1 MRLSSLSLS
10 FLVLFSSPVFLSS
23 ASADTSPQL
32 KRVMLSS
39 AGVGYFEY
47 ESDVEGPTTLTLS
60 IPRNQ
65 IDDVLKS
72 MTIDGANGG
81 AVSVRMPDDEPL
93 EKGFSDFLFTP
104 DSLESPARLL
114 SELRGAE
121 VSIEGPRS
129 IKGKLMSV
137 EAETVTL
144 DNDKGTQNRY
154 RVSLITSEGL
164 KQAILQDVQS
174 LHFEDEKLRNQLN
187 QALTL
192 MATAQ
197 ENGPRQLDI
206 VLSGKGK
213 RQVKIGYVVSTPVW
227 KVAYRVQL
235 DKADRAHLQ
244 GWAILENTS
253 GRDWKDVELTLLS
266 GNPIAFRQPLY
277 QSYYVDRPVVPV
289 ETLNHQL
296 PLIDKGELDGR
307 SQLNQYAMQKQAR
320 PMAAPN
326 QLNGGQFLAAPT
338 ALMVRSEDEKD
349 IRETDVSQSAPQA
362 EAIENQSQ
370 IVLKLPEHQTIAS
383 GQSMMTPII
392 DRDIPAVR
400 HTLLSNNKPI
410 VAVEIANQ
418 STTGLPPGAITFYDG
433 TVDTTYLG
441 DGQIGALPVG
451 EKRLVGFASD
461 LNVRIIRDAP
471 TTKELYSASV
481 NSGVVQIKN
490 SVRQTTT
497 YRLKSSAK
505 EKRIVVL
512 DIPRRAN
519 ETLVEPKAD
528 ASGISLIQNGY
539 RIRHSL
545 AAGQEET
552 LNIVTESV
560 KLESLSFEQMQN
572 IDRNSLDFY
581 MRTIIQNGA
590 MDDETKKIFRQIA
603 SMRQPSID
611 ADDAIASFQ
620 DSREVIISEQ
630 KRLRENLAQVP
641 NGSDL
646 QKRYLKQMEQ
656 QEDKM
661 DALLSQIE
669 TEKDKKAKADVAL
682 KVWLN
687 SN

>member
-23 ASADTSPQL
+23 ASADTSPPL

-47 ESDVEGPTTLTLS
+47 ETDVEGPTTLTLS
-60 IPRNQ
+60 IPRDQ

-81 AVSVRMPDDEPL
+81 AVSVRMPDNEPL
-93 EKGFSDFLFTP
+93 EKGFRDFLFTP
-104 DSLESPARLL
+104 ASLESPARLL

-137 EAETVTL
+137 EAETVAL
-144 DNDKGTQNRY
+144 DDKGGTQNRY
-154 RVSLITSEGL
+154 RVSLITDEGL

-174 LHFEDEKLRNQLN
+174 LRFEDEKLRNQIN

-192 MATAQ
+192 TAAAQ
-197 ENGPRQLDI
+197 ESGPRQLDI

-213 RQVKIGYVVSTPVW
+213 RQVKIGYVASTPIW
-227 KVAYRVQL
+227 KVAYRAQL
-235 DKADRAHLQ
+235 GKDDRAHLQ

-277 QSYYVDRPVVPV
+277 QSYYVNRPVVPV
-289 ETLNHQL
+289 ETLNQQL
-296 PLIDKGELDGR
+296 PVIDSGELDGR
-307 SQLNQYAMQKQAR
+307 MGQGRYNRLVRTEEKQLQLNSGQF
-320 PMAAPN
+320 MAAPAA
-326 QLNGGQFLAAPT
+326 LAA
-338 ALMVRSEDEKD
+338 RDEAAEE
-349 IRETDVSQSAPQA
+349 REIKETWTSQAAPQA

-370 IVLKLPEHQTIAS
+370 IVLKLPELQTIAS

-400 HTLLSNNKPI
+400 HTLLNNNKPI

-433 TVDTTYLG
+433 VGDTTYLG

-471 TTKELYSASV
+471 TTKDLYSASV
-481 NSGVVQIKN
+481 KNGVVQIKN

-497 YRLKSSAK
+497 YRMKSSAK

-519 ETLVEPKAD
+519 ETLVEPNAD

-539 RIRHSL
+539 RIRHPL
-545 AAGQEET
+545 DAGKEET

-560 KLESLSFEQMQN
+560 KLESLSFEQMQS

-581 MRTIIQNGA
+581 MKTIIHNGS
-590 MDDETKKIFRQIA
+590 MDDGTKKIFSQIA
-603 SMRQPSID
+603 NMRQPSID
-611 ADDAIASFQ
+611 ADEAIASLQ

-630 KRLRENLAQVP
+630 QRLRENLAQVP

-661 DALLSQIE
+661 SSLLSQIE
-669 TEKDKKAKADVAL
+669 AEKDKKAKADVAL